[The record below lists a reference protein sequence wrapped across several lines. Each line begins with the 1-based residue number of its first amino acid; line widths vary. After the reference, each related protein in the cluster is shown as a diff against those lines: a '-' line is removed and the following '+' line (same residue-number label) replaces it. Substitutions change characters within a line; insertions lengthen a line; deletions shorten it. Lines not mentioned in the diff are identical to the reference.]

1 MCYCSIFLF
10 ANVILTL
17 TDALQALKDTAAMRK
32 KVQEVQK
39 FGVGSDSSN
48 SRARLARRAMGGAGK
63 NSATRILS
71 EDELRVKKWLDK
83 RIADINAREEAAD
96 TLRKQ
101 CEQQLALLNKKE
113 ALELEKSSL
122 EKSMRDVMTGSHGEE
137 RILSKEE
144 EEAMREIE
152 DRLESVDSQLKL
164 KDRNIFEIE
173 SKLVNG
179 DIASAQEST
188 IEALKRNSAVS
199 LPASHELIRLL
210 FDMLVATK
218 SSSQQRKGSLA
229 RSAAR
234 EKQLRQELD
243 DAARHMVTL
252 RRTHDMELTRTAN
265 EYEEKLAGLFT
276 HSTIGKLVRAESGME
291 PAESSMES
299 LSPETTPTASK
310 YKSSAD
316 TSYKMLLS
324 VASEQS
330 NLLRSRLE
338 REAARTIE
346 LQGRI
351 AEVDH
356 TCSALQR
363 DLDEREVHIKFLE
376 DERALFRDL
385 ADSLRAGISTLGGE
399 TGHTILR
406 QIKDRVAGAVAS
418 DESDDETESMLGEY
432 SNLGD
437 IITRTGNVTEKKRNH
452 SSDRNLSSLSAT
464 LPIMGGRD
472 VVYDRLTNPS
482 NFTGSMKNAFGDDL
496 AGKREKVKQ
505 IKSANISNKKET
517 RANHNKE
524 HIAAYLEGTA
534 TPDSSSE
541 LTGIPM
547 PPPRGSFLAVAKD
560 STMNRAKLSGP
571 GTPLARTTTPPAS
584 RLNGTLPNPG
594 PRVKSLAFVKAGL
607 ASITLQLTDIEESR
621 PRSSSMTL
629 AEPLKR
635 LPIDLSPKSMLL
647 TEIDVDATSTVPET
661 DAEETSPIHLTT
673 IAGMVR
679 KPWSE
684 KEADE
689 LNGRSRRNSVESV
702 YSSVIEEEKF
712 TEEEKL
718 IITIPNRHLIDEN
731 ATPEEYEAAEMERIA
746 ALDAA
751 RAEEDCGFEDEENYC
766 SASGG
771 SSVNGTSRSREQTHL
786 LKIKNR
792 LQAATAPMTPVTP
805 RSPLPKPTNVI
816 LKK

>member
-1 MCYCSIFLF
+1 
-10 ANVILTL
+10 
-17 TDALQALKDTAAMRK
+17 MRK

-39 FGVGSDSSN
+39 FGLGSSMGSESA
-48 SRARLARRAMGGAGK
+48 SRARLARRAMGGASK
-63 NSATRILS
+63 NSAARILS

-122 EKSMRDVMTGSHGEE
+122 EKSMRDVMTGSHGGE
-137 RILSKEE
+137 RVLSKEE

-164 KDRNIFEIE
+164 KDRNILEIE
-173 SKLVNG
+173 SKLDNG

-218 SSSQQRKGSLA
+218 SSSQQRKGSLS
-229 RSAAR
+229 RSTAR

-252 RRTHDMELTRTAN
+252 RRAHDMELTRTAN

-276 HSTIGKLVRAESGME
+276 HSTIGKLVRAESGVEPCE
-291 PAESSMES
+291 PASMT

-437 IITRTGNVTEKKRNH
+437 IITRTGNVTEKKRNL
-452 SSDRNLSSLSAT
+452 SSDRSLSSLSS
-464 LPIMGGRD
+464 LPTGGGRD

-505 IKSANISNKKET
+505 IKSANISNKKES

-534 TPDSSSE
+534 TPDCSSE
-541 LTGIPM
+541 LSGLPM
-547 PPPRGSFLAVAKD
+547 PPPRSSFLAVAKD

-571 GTPLARTTTPPAS
+571 GTPLARTTTPPS
-584 RLNGTLPNPG
+584 NRLNGTQPNPG

-607 ASITLQLTDIEESR
+607 ASISLQLTDGEEPR
-621 PRSSSMTL
+621 PRSASMTL
-629 AEPLKR
+629 AEPSKR
-635 LPIDLSPKSMLL
+635 SPIDMSPTKSPQL
-647 TEIDVDATSTVPET
+647 TELDVDSPSTVPET
-661 DAEETSPIHLTT
+661 EGEETSPIHITT
-673 IAGMVR
+673 MAGMVR
-679 KPWSE
+679 KPWKE
-684 KEADE
+684 KEE
-689 LNGRSRRNSVESV
+689 ETSNRSRRNSVESV
-702 YSSVIEEEKF
+702 YSSVIDEEKSS
-712 TEEEKL
+712 EEEKL
-718 IITIPNRHLIDEN
+718 IITIPSRHLSDEH
-731 ATPEEYEAAEMERIA
+731 ATVEEFESAEMKRIA
-746 ALDAA
+746 ALEAA
-751 RAEEDCGFEDEENYC
+751 RAEEDCGFEDEENY
-766 SASGG
+766 ASGG

-792 LQAATAPMTPVTP
+792 LQSATAPMTPITP
-805 RSPLPKPTNVI
+805 RSPLPKPPTNVV